1 MTLTNNTQQYT
12 IHPYAQA
19 LPAMSAEEQEA
30 LKASIQRN
38 GLQHPILL
46 YKNQILD
53 GRHRYQACLDLG
65 IEPDLVAWQGN
76 DNDAL
81 AHVMAMNVNRRNLS
95 VSQRALMAA
104 MASNLGKG
112 NNKSRLVA
120 AGHNPADVLT
130 QEDASKLFGVSRDS
144 VQTARYIL
152 NNGDP
157 VLIGQVERG
166 EITVNYAK
174 EKLGFKRVGT
184 VLTKDERSAVKVYT
198 DLKRRH
204 TEKLRAD
211 QQAKHAELSARNASL
226 DFGDK
231 RFPLIYADPA
241 WAYGKRLAPNEKAI
255 DKHYPTMDIEAI
267 KALPVKDVAAA
278 DATLFLWCTAPRL
291 ADGLAVMEAW
301 GFNYVTHVIWHKK
314 GGKESSMGG
323 MFRVNHELV
332 LIGHRGKGLGKPDTQ
347 LMRSSVF
354 VEPARQHSQ
363 KPESF
368 REILEAYYPQTRG
381 ARLELFHR
389 SNGEPTPDGWDV
401 WGNQADSEQSAAEPD
416 LLKAA

>member
-1 MTLTNNTQQYT
+1 MTQTNNTQQYA
-12 IHPYAQA
+12 IHPFAQA

-30 LKASIQRN
+30 LKASIHLNR
-38 GLQHPILL
+38 LQQPILL

-65 IEPDLVAWQGN
+65 IEPEFMAWQG
-76 DNDAL
+76 DEDEAL
-81 AHVMAMNVNRRNLS
+81 AYAMAMNVNRRNLS

-104 MASNLGKG
+104 KASTLGKG

-120 AGHNPADVLT
+120 VGHNPAEVLT
-130 QEDASKLFGVSRDS
+130 QEEASKLFGVSRDS
-144 VQTARYIL
+144 VQTARYVL
-152 NNGDP
+152 NNGDA

-174 EKLGFKRVGT
+174 EKLGFERAGT
-184 VLTKDERSAVKVYT
+184 VLTQDERNALKVYT
-198 DLKRRH
+198 DLKRRQ
-204 TEKLRAD
+204 TEKLRAA
-211 QQAKHAELSARNASL
+211 QQALHAALAIRNAPL

-241 WAYGKRLAPNEKAI
+241 WEYDKRLAPNKKSI

-291 ADGLAVMEAW
+291 ADGLEVMEAW
-301 GFNYVTHVIWHKK
+301 GFRYVTHVIWHKK
-314 GGKESSMGG
+314 GGSESSMGG

-332 LIGHRGKGLGKPDTQ
+332 LIGHRGKGLGKPDTK
-347 LMRSSVF
+347 LMHSSVF
-354 VEPARQHSQ
+354 VEPARAHSQ
-363 KPESF
+363 KPVSF

-389 SNGEPTPDGWDV
+389 SNGEPTPAGWEV